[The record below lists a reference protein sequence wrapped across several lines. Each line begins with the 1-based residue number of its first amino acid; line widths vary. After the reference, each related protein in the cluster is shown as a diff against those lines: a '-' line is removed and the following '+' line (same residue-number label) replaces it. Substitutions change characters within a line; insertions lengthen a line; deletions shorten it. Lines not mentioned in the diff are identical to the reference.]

1 MDTADTQ
8 GNLTDEEGHAHVRVH
23 VGHGS
28 QHHEIE
34 LPDHEHN
41 THHHEHDHHHEEPMS
56 PEDVVKSLLVLG
68 QVALD
73 AGDFGSAAEAYASA
87 LQLEQDE
94 TALYNLGSLYAR
106 GFGVRRDFVKAATLF
121 HQAELKGNEQAG
133 KLCAKCMFDYV
144 HIFAAK
150 APADLY
156 AAMVIFTAQVYPE
169 AVDSKREVNNGLFA
183 IASTLLNK
191 REYSEAAKVFRAG
204 AEYGDDGYAQYYL
217 GLLYD
222 AGAGLSKNDL
232 AALYWLDRAVDSD
245 AADVAREARDGMLDA
260 CRQDRSASEFRAAM
274 ETLSGWCEQGAPDV
288 PVDHDKAAYWCELT

>member
-34 LPDHEHN
+34 LPDHEHDA
-41 THHHEHDHHHEEPMS
+41 HHHEHDHHHEEPMS

-106 GFGVRRDFVKAATLF
+106 GLGVRRDFVKAATLF

-183 IASTLLNK
+183 IASTHLNK

-288 PVDHDKAAYWCELT
+288 PVDHDKAAYWRELT